1 MGSMSASDAAPL
13 PRLGEVYFDVRGES
27 RSMRLSWYA
36 DTGVAVFSIWQ
47 GGTCTGTFR
56 LPIADLPRM
65 VAALQRGPHGDAR
78 GPRDA
83 RGAAEQQGR
92 TDQRGGHAREPRPE
106 PDTGYSDPGYPGAYG
121 EEPAPDYPDHPGQG
135 HRAEPATEAYREG
148 QADEYRRA
156 GAHGRHEE
164 ESRRGYR
171 NGSPPGGYRGEPG
184 GYRGEPGAGY
194 RSEPG
199 GGYEDEPTGVY
210 RGDPLAPGYQDEPDA
225 RYREAGYPD
234 DPLTGRHPA
243 QDPLTDRYPAEDPR
257 QARYP
262 DDPLTGRYPAEDP
275 HPARYP
281 EDSRTG
287 EYPDGPHTGDDPGGA
302 GAAGYPDDIDS
313 QDYPASSGNAGYSPA
328 RPYVAPV
335 PGGTG
340 PAAEG
345 RGQGRRRAVRGEE
358 GDPSPDSFP
367 YGLPPAEREARG
379 RGR

>member
-106 PDTGYSDPGYPGAYG
+106 PDTGNSDSGYPGAYG
-121 EEPAPDYPDHPGQG
+121 EEPAPYYQHHPVQG
-135 HRAEPATEAYREG
+135 RRAEPATEAYREG

-156 GAHGRHEE
+156 GAHGRHEDDP
-164 ESRRGYR
+164 RRGYR
-171 NGSPPGGYRGEPG
+171 NGSPPGGYRGEAG
-184 GYRGEPGAGY
+184 GYRGEPGGGY

-199 GGYEDEPTGVY
+199 GGYEDEQTGVY

-243 QDPLTDRYPAEDPR
+243 EDPR
-257 QARYP
+257 Q
-262 DDPLTGRYPAEDP
+262 
-275 HPARYP
+275 ARYP

-287 EYPDGPHTGDDPGGA
+287 EYPDGPHTGDYPGGA

-367 YGLPPAEREARG
+367 YGRPPAEREARG

>member
-1 MGSMSASDAAPL
+1 SRGSGVTMGSMSASDAAPL

-164 ESRRGYR
+164 EPPGGYR
-171 NGSPPGGYRGEPG
+171 NGSPPGGYRGQPG
-184 GYRGEPGAGY
+184 GDPGRARRVPGRAGRAPGRARRAPGRARRGVPQRAWRRVRGRADRGVPRRPDGPRLPGRTGRALPGGRVPGRPAHRASPGAG
-194 RSEPG
+194 
-199 GGYEDEPTGVY
+199 
-210 RGDPLAPGYQDEPDA
+210 
-225 RYREAGYPD
+225 
-234 DPLTGRHPA
+234 PA
-243 QDPLTDRYPAEDPR
+243 
-257 QARYP
+257 
-262 DDPLTGRYPAEDP
+262 
-275 HPARYP
+275 H
-281 EDSRTG
+281 
-287 EYPDGPHTGDDPGGA
+287 
-302 GAAGYPDDIDS
+302 
-313 QDYPASSGNAGYSPA
+313 
-328 RPYVAPV
+328 
-335 PGGTG
+335 
-340 PAAEG
+340 
-345 RGQGRRRAVRGEE
+345 
-358 GDPSPDSFP
+358 
-367 YGLPPAEREARG
+367 
-379 RGR
+379 

>member
-56 LPIADLPRM
+56 LPITDLPRM

-121 EEPAPDYPDHPGQG
+121 EEPAPDYPDHAGQG
-135 HRAEPATEAYREG
+135 RRAEPATEVYREG
-148 QADEYRRA
+148 QAGEYRRA

-164 ESRRGYR
+164 EPPRGYR
-171 NGSPPGGYRGEPG
+171 NGSPPGGYRGEPGGYRGEPGGNRGEPG

-199 GGYEDEPTGVY
+199 GGYEDEQTGVY

-234 DPLTGRHPA
+234 D
-243 QDPLTDRYPAEDPR
+243 
-257 QARYP
+257 
-262 DDPLTGRYPAEDP
+262 
-275 HPARYP
+275 
-281 EDSRTG
+281 
-287 EYPDGPHTGDDPGGA
+287 
-302 GAAGYPDDIDS
+302 
-313 QDYPASSGNAGYSPA
+313 
-328 RPYVAPV
+328 
-335 PGGTG
+335 
-340 PAAEG
+340 
-345 RGQGRRRAVRGEE
+345 
-358 GDPSPDSFP
+358 
-367 YGLPPAEREARG
+367 
-379 RGR
+379 